1 MHCINHCKLF
11 DIWPDDNKIFTYMC
25 INIICRK
32 EKKRAQENDP
42 LIKLLQS
49 ALEAAQQKAN
59 KR

>member
-1 MHCINHCKLF
+1 
-11 DIWPDDNKIFTYMC
+11 MC
-25 INIICRK
+25 INLICRK
-32 EKKRAQENDP
+32 EKKRAQESDP